1 MAEKKTNLEM
11 IRLCIQRANALEL
24 TTRSIINNTEF
35 SSESTKTYFE
45 DRLRNNSSQTIAL
58 LSWLDEANTK
68 A

>member
-1 MAEKKTNLEM
+1 MKEKKTNLEM

-24 TTRSIINNTEF
+24 TTRSIISNTEF
-35 SSESTKTYFE
+35 DTESQKTYFE

-58 LSWLDEANTK
+58 LSWLDEVNTK

>member
-1 MAEKKTNLEM
+1 MADPKTNLQM
-11 IRLCIQRANALEL
+11 IKLCMQRANALEL
-24 TTRSIINNTEF
+24 TLRSIIDNTEF

-58 LSWLDEANTK
+58 LSWLDEANTE